1 MCKSVC
7 YDLFQAS
14 LGLSREY
21 LINGAE
27 DHDVNSYYNY
37 MVRSV
42 ATRGVKNGEIRED
55 FLVSVWLCSLA
66 RTEKQQRKN

>member
-1 MCKSVC
+1 MIKYFTSS
-7 YDLFQAS
+7 FQAS

-21 LINGAE
+21 LINGVD

-42 ATRGVKNGEIRED
+42 KILICENEDNKNI
-55 FLVSVWLCSLA
+55 FS
-66 RTEKQQRKN
+66 